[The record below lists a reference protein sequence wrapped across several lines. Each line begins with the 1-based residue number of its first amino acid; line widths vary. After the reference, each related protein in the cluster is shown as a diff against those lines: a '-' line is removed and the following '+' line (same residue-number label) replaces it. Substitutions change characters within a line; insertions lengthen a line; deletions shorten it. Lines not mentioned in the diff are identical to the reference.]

1 MLPKLLEKRLHD
13 RNISVRTAAE
23 ELNVSHTTLHR
34 IINGETM
41 DLKTLVSLSNWLG
54 VRPSTI
60 LDSDANDENTS
71 ISSTIT
77 ALIEQDPRL
86 ASAFTEIGKE
96 LKNGNIDLRDVE
108 DIVSYTIYRINDG
121 KRRNNPINGDN

>member
-1 MLPKLLEKRLHD
+1 MLPKLLEKRLRD
-13 RNISVRTAAE
+13 RKISVRTAAE

-34 IINGETM
+34 IMNGETM
-41 DLKTLVSLSNWLG
+41 DLKTLVNLSNWLG

-60 LDSDANDENTS
+60 LDSDANDEKTS

-108 DIVSYTIYRINDG
+108 DIVSYTIYRINDA